1 MLDYY
6 VGQAGI
12 NPNEFWINTWAENQR
27 LGESYNIRQ
36 NLEWERIRY
45 LATMIHNV
53 NCQKKQHM
61 IKPQKLFP
69 LPQDRY
75 VKKDKP
81 KSTKEQFEWFKEKVK
96 QAGVKI

>member
-1 MLDYY
+1 
-6 VGQAGI
+6 
-12 NPNEFWINTWAENQR
+12 
-27 LGESYNIRQ
+27 
-36 NLEWERIRY
+36 
-45 LATMIHNV
+45 
-53 NCQKKQHM
+53 M

-75 VKKDKP
+75 FKKDKP

>member
-1 MLDYY
+1 
-6 VGQAGI
+6 
-12 NPNEFWINTWAENQR
+12 
-27 LGESYNIRQ
+27 
-36 NLEWERIRY
+36 
-45 LATMIHNV
+45 
-53 NCQKKQHM
+53 M